1 MAEYLSPGVYVEEY
15 DSGVKAMEGVGT
27 STAGF
32 VGMAQ
37 KGPVR
42 GLPVLITS
50 MADYRRRF
58 GGYLSQ
64 QAYGEL
70 RFLPY
75 AVEQF
80 FNNGGSACYVMRVC
94 PGDAKAAK
102 VSLAGSKNGGSGSDK
117 PFLTLA
123 AASPGAWGNNIQVR
137 FTPSLKNRV
146 RLCESV
152 DVTAAFEVE
161 KADGYQAGDM
171 VCLQYR
177 ALRDTG
183 TKDADTGD
191 TGSKGADTED
201 KNVED
206 TGTKDTD
213 TNDKEVID
221 IDTKDADTKE
231 TDTNDKEV
239 IDVDTKD
246 ADTNDKEVI
255 DVDTKDA
262 DTNDK
267 EVIDIDTKDIN
278 AGHTGGKNP
287 GEGASPQTA
296 ASAVSYIF
304 AIVEKNEGG
313 KITLKQ
319 QGAALRDAKAE
330 FLYLAEWELI
340 VSDDSSSEQYENV
353 SFNSDRTNFVPYA
366 VLKSRL
372 ITAEAHMNQY
382 ASGVFEGKLTDA
394 QEPSFTVSLEGGEDG
409 TIKLTNKEMDVDL
422 YKGMDGSPD
431 QRSGLQAFKTL
442 SDVSIMAIPGI
453 TNTFVQSE
461 LVSHCDNLKNRFAI
475 LDMPLE
481 YKDVSEL
488 QEFRENVDSS
498 YAAMYHPWLQCY
510 DSLARRNVFL
520 PPSGAVAGI
529 YGRTDNSR
537 GVHKAPANEVVR
549 NCTGLSVR
557 YNEAEQSKL
566 NPRGINLI
574 RSLPGQGIRVWGA
587 RTCSGDGNWKYVN
600 VRRLFI
606 FIEESIKANTNW
618 VVFEPNDEMLWSR
631 VEGTIRVFLTTQWR
645 NGALAGSTADEAFFI
660 NIGKSTMTEDDIL
673 NGRLICDIGVAP
685 VRPAE
690 FVIFRITQKM
700 ENAQ

>member
-50 MADYRRRF
+50 MADYQRRF
-58 GGYLSQ
+58 GGYLSERD
-64 QAYGEL
+64 YGEL

-80 FNNGGSACYVMRVC
+80 FNNGGSTCYVMRVC
-94 PGDAKAAK
+94 PGDAKAAQA
-102 VSLAGSKNGGSGSDK
+102 VLGETDENR
-117 PFLTLA
+117 FLTLTA
-123 AASPGAWGNNIQVR
+123 ANPGAWGNNIQVR
-137 FTPSLKNRV
+137 FTPSLKNKNK
-146 RLCESV
+146 LSEDT
-152 DVTAAFEVE
+152 DVTKALVVE
-161 KADGYQAGDM
+161 NAGGYQQGDT
-171 VCLQYR
+171 VCLQYE
-177 ALRDTG
+177 ATASGG
-183 TKDADTGD
+183 TE
-191 TGSKGADTED
+191 ED
-201 KNVED
+201 P
-206 TGTKDTD
+206 
-213 TNDKEVID
+213 
-221 IDTKDADTKE
+221 A
-231 TDTNDKEV
+231 
-239 IDVDTKD
+239 
-246 ADTNDKEVI
+246 
-255 DVDTKDA
+255 
-262 DTNDK
+262 
-267 EVIDIDTKDIN
+267 
-278 AGHTGGKNP
+278 
-287 GEGASPQTA
+287 PQVK
-296 ASAVSYIF
+296 SVSYVF
-304 AIVEKNEGG
+304 GIVENTEGG
-313 KITLKQ
+313 SITLKELGTAPDGGKPQ
-319 QGAALRDAKAE
+319 A
-330 FLYLAEWELI
+330 LYLAEWELI
-340 VSDDSSSEQYENV
+340 VADDTASEQYENV
-353 SFNSDRTNFVPYA
+353 SLNAGRTNFIQHA
-366 VLKSRL
+366 VLKSQL
-372 ITAEAHMNQY
+372 ITAEADMAKY
-382 ASGVFEGKLTDA
+382 AKGALEEKITNME
-394 QEPSFTVSLEGGEDG
+394 EPSFTLCLTGGTDG
-409 TIKLTNKEMDVDL
+409 TVKKTNGDMDPAL
-422 YKGMDGSPD
+422 YKGQDGSPD
-431 QRSGLQAFKTL
+431 QRTGLQAFKTL

-453 TNTFVQSE
+453 TNASVQSE
-461 LVSHCDNLKNRFAI
+461 LVSHCDGLKNRFAI
-475 LDMPLE
+475 LDMPLADKE
-481 YKDVSEL
+481 VPEL

-510 DSLARRNVFL
+510 DSLEKRNVFL

-529 YGRTDNSR
+529 YGRTDNTR

-557 YNEAEQSKL
+557 YNEAEQGKL
-566 NPRGINLI
+566 NPKGINLI

-587 RTCSGDGNWKYVN
+587 RTCSSDGNWKYVN

-631 VEGTIRVFLTTQWR
+631 VEGTIRVFLTAQWR

-673 NGRLICDIGVAP
+673 NGRLICVIGVAP